1 VVSNQPTRSK
11 LSPFTS
17 VDWLVLADVLNATS
31 PPLTVQLTLE
41 AVAHTVNWLP
51 VPGTVSEP
59 GSSTLLLLVSFVRPR
74 PAVLVR
80 PTDESGRNASDRRNH
95 HDHDAPDEHLLRFG
109 ISGHGAPVRSA

>member
-59 GSSTLLLLVSFVRPR
+59 GSSTLLLLVSCRP
-74 PAVLVR
+74 P
-80 PTDESGRNASDRRNH
+80 RR
-95 HDHDAPDEHLLRFG
+95 FY
-109 ISGHGAPVRSA
+109 